1 MTQPSQTYRITWQG
15 IAIEISYCPQWL
27 ASEFSG
33 DIDGYNIAHLEI
45 RAIEPERTRLPITET
60 GYKSHFCQHAD
71 IEQYGGAIG
80 FVTAWLESEARSAA
94 WQNHIE
100 KSRQGDLFEL

>member
-1 MTQPSQTYRITWQG
+1 MTQPTQNHHITWQG

-27 ASEFSG
+27 SG
-33 DIDGYNIAHLEI
+33 DIDSYNVAHLEI
-45 RAIEPERTRLPITET
+45 RTIEPERTRLPITET
-60 GYKSHFCQHAD
+60 GYKSHFCQNAD
-71 IEQYGGAIG
+71 IEQYGGVVA

-100 KSRQGDLFEL
+100 NSKQGDLFES

>member
-1 MTQPSQTYRITWQG
+1 MTQPIQTHRITWKG
-15 IAIEISYCPQWL
+15 IVIEISYCPRWL
-27 ASEFSG
+27 EG

-45 RAIEPERTRLPITET
+45 KAIEPERAPLPITET
-60 GYKSHFCQHAD
+60 GYKSHFCQCAD
-71 IEQYGGAIG
+71 IEQYGGAIE
-80 FVTAWLESEARSAA
+80 FVTAWLDSEARSAA